1 MKPAS
6 KRVGASC
13 YSSCNNRGAP
23 IHQVTPPQQA
33 GTAWKRFTRINSLV
47 LLTIRAGE
55 VRAILDSTFR
65 ELKLGE
71 VDQFQSSFSLSFESV
86 ALNSAVLY

>member
-1 MKPAS
+1 MHPVTVPAITGEPQFT
-6 KRVGASC
+6 R
-13 YSSCNNRGAP
+13 AP
-23 IHQVTPPQQA
+23 PHTQA
-33 GTAWKRFTRINSLV
+33 GTAWKWFTRINSLV
-47 LLTIRAGE
+47 LLTIQAGE